1 MKKAILAS
9 ICSFLFIFNISAQN
23 KDDLKELKTRF
34 ESFNYSNV
42 ISIAEKMLED
52 KARYSEDELIEIYL
66 LKGISHY
73 SLKQPEE
80 VKSCFYEI
88 LKLNSSYKIEP
99 SRVSPKIINEFE
111 KAKNEYD
118 QIVSDRESTVTVKTD
133 TLYRVDTLLVGTDK
147 EIYSSTMIRSIVL
160 PGWGHLYA
168 GHKTKGLVLT
178 SVSAVTLGSMLY
190 YIFDTNDKRSQ
201 YLNELDPDLIDQKYD
216 DYNSSYKIRN
226 ALIAAYAIVWIYAQL
241 DLLFISEIPYVPEI
255 SASSAFNFPHAYPPD
270 IQLNWRFRL

>member
-1 MKKAILAS
+1 MKKAILTS
-9 ICSFLFIFNISAQN
+9 ICSLLFIFNISAQN
-23 KDDLKELKTRF
+23 KDDLEELKTRF

-52 KARYSEDELIEIYL
+52 KTRYSEDELIEIYL

-88 LKLNSSYKIEP
+88 LKLDSDYKIEP

-118 QIVSDRESTVTVKTD
+118 QIVSHGESSVTVKTD
-133 TLYRVDTLLVGTDK
+133 TLYRVDTLMVGTDK
-147 EIYSSTMIRSIVL
+147 EIYSSAMIRSIVL

-190 YIFDTNDKRSQ
+190 YIFDTNDKRTQ
-201 YLNELDPDLIDQKYD
+201 YLNELEPDLIDQKYD
-216 DYNSSYKIRN
+216 EYNSSYKIRN
-226 ALIAAYAIVWIYAQL
+226 VLIAAYAIVWIYAQL

-255 SASSAFNFPHAYPPD
+255 SNSAAVNLPHSYPAD
-270 IQLNWRFRL
+270 IQLNWRFRF